1 MVCWKNKTWFLTMK
15 KRPVAMNEKLAAI
28 LTELR
33 HYLEALYGKRLVQ
46 VVLYGSQARG
56 DARPDSDIDI
66 LIVLKDAFDY
76 SKEIQRTSE
85 FISTLSLHY
94 NVVVSRAFM
103 SVERFNREKSP
114 FLLNVHREGVPI

>member
-1 MVCWKNKTWFLTMK
+1 MTTDSDTRWQFWIDQGAMVCWKNKTWFLTMK
-15 KRPVAMNEKLAAI
+15 KRSVAMNEKLAAI
-28 LTELR
+28 VTELR

-46 VVLYGSQARG
+46 VE
-56 DARPDSDIDI
+56 
-66 LIVLKDAFDY
+66 
-76 SKEIQRTSE
+76 EIQRTSE